1 MTDLPQQ
8 VGASV
13 QVHGRIPSTDL
24 ALLIAFLVEAFPAKD
39 RPDHA
44 LSWPVLK
51 FDADRNRLGLN
62 TYGILRRFIGNK
74 AMREAFRQSEGSGFL
89 RELASPAKSHTA
101 KMGGRL

>member
-51 FDADRNRLGLN
+51 FPDRNRLGLN